1 MSINTQITFLVERTF
16 HRENWNSCLRTPLE
30 TPSHFFQ
37 ITKASEANRLKESDH
52 QAKLTNV
59 GTYES

>member
-16 HRENWNSCLRTPLE
+16 YRENWNSCLRTP
-30 TPSHFFQ
+30 SYFFQ
-37 ITKASEANRLKESDH
+37 ITKASEGNRLKETDH